1 MGFFLAL
8 RFLSILPIPGKA
20 EVTER
25 QLGRATA
32 WYPVVGV
39 LLGALLYG
47 CAYLFSRLWSPLS
60 TACLC
65 LAVWTLF
72 TRGLHLDGLA
82 DTFDGLGGGV
92 HRDKRL
98 AIMKDSRVGVF
109 GVLALCIVLLGKFAF
124 LTELVG
130 VFRIREIILVP
141 TLGRW
146 SMLLAM
152 FSFPSAVP
160 AGLGYRVKQ
169 HCRLPQ
175 LIFGTVVAVVCA
187 WLCLG
192 LWGLAVLAAVA
203 VISAAMGLLFLR
215 KIGGCTGDSYGALCE
230 ISEVVALAVLA
241 VLVHLRMPMIAV

>member
-8 RFLSILPIPGKA
+8 RFLSIVPIPGKSEA
-20 EVTER
+20 TER

-47 CAYLFSRLWSPLS
+47 CAYLFTRLWSPLS

-82 DTFDGLGGGV
+82 DTFDGLGAGAR
-92 HRDKRL
+92 RDKRL
-98 AIMKDSRVGVF
+98 AIMKDSHIGVF
-109 GVLALCIVLLGKFAF
+109 GVVVLCIVLLAKFAF

-146 SMLLAM
+146 SMLLVI

-160 AGLGYRVKQ
+160 SGLGYRIKQ
-169 HCRLPQ
+169 HCHWPQ
-175 LIFGTVVAVVCA
+175 LIFGTVVTGACA
-187 WLCLG
+187 WIFLG
-192 LWGLAVLAAVA
+192 PLGLAVLATVA

-215 KIGGCTGDSYGALCE
+215 KIGGCTGDSYGAVCE

-241 VLVHLRMPMIAV
+241 VLVHLRMPT